1 MVPEKQE
8 LKDWLLSPKPVTI
21 FGFYYSMKQALHIR
35 SVLHIHK
42 EDIVKMIVVSYVVI
56 FH

>member
-1 MVPEKQE
+1 MQG
-8 LKDWLLSPKPVTI
+8 LKDWFLSPKPVII

-35 SVLHIHK
+35 SVLHINK
-42 EDIVKMIVVSYVVI
+42 KDIVKIIVVSFAMI